1 MMSLFLSLN
10 IKRIIGENQGIKKKN
25 MYSIIIFIEKYNM
38 SILQT
43 QI

>member
-1 MMSLFLSLN
+1 MISLFLSLN
-10 IKRIIGENQGIKKKN
+10 TKRITDGNQGIKKKN